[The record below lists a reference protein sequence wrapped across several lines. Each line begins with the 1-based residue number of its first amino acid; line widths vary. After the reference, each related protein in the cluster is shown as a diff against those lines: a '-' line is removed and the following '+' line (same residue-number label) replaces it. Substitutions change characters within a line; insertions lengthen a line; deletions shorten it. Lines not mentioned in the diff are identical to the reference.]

1 MIKMSVFCY
10 AGNKFKVRR
19 TYKMQTNLSGI
30 LSEAYNNKYAI
41 GSFNAYTFETFK
53 GIIDAGI
60 ETKTPI
66 IVAFGAK
73 YLENMSL
80 DSASAIVKSLAQ
92 DISIPVCL
100 HLDHCS
106 NMDTIFSAIK
116 AGFGSVMYDGSSLP
130 FEKNLQNTK
139 LVCEV
144 AHACGVSVEAE
155 LGSLAA
161 GEQSHEGSETD
172 VEVFTDP
179 GAAKQFVYET
189 KVDALAV
196 SIGTVHGLYKGK
208 PNIRIDILKKINEQ
222 LSIPLVLHGGSG
234 IPKEDILNC
243 IANGISKINVNTE
256 ISTFTVEESTKLLS
270 QKQPHLSVLA
280 LNQMGYVKEIV
291 KKYISFF
298 GR

>member
-1 MIKMSVFCY
+1 ML
-10 AGNKFKVRR
+10 
-19 TYKMQTNLSGI
+19 TNLSGI
-30 LSEAYNNKYAI
+30 LNEAYKNKYAV
-41 GSFNAYTFETFK
+41 GSFNAYNFETFK

-60 ETKTPI
+60 ETNTPI

-80 DSASAIVKSLAQ
+80 TSAQAIVKSIAE

-106 NMDTIFSAIK
+106 DMNTVFRAIK
-116 AGFGSVMYDGSSLP
+116 AGFGSVMYDGSALP
-130 FEKNLQNTK
+130 FNKNMENTR
-139 LVCEV
+139 LVCEI

-161 GEQSHEGSETD
+161 GEQSHEGKATD
-172 VEVFTDP
+172 VEVYTDP
-179 GAAKQFVYET
+179 DAAKEFVETT
-189 KVDALAV
+189 KVDTLAV

-208 PNIRIDILKKINEQ
+208 PNIRIDILKKINEL

-234 IPKEDILNC
+234 IPEEDILNC
-243 IANGISKINVNTE
+243 IANGIAKINVNTE
-256 ISTFTVEESTKLLS
+256 ISTYTVGESAKLLS
-270 QKQPHLSVLA
+270 EKQPHLSVLA
-280 LNQMGYVKEIV
+280 LKQMDYIKEIV

>member
-1 MIKMSVFCY
+1 ML
-10 AGNKFKVRR
+10 
-19 TYKMQTNLSGI
+19 TNLNGI
-30 LSEAYNNKYAI
+30 LREAYKNKHAI
-41 GSFNAYTFETFK
+41 GSFNAYNFETFK

-60 ETKTPI
+60 ETNTPI

-80 DSASAIVKSLAQ
+80 ISASAIVKSLAQ

-106 NMDTIFSAIK
+106 NMDTIFKAIK
-116 AGFGSVMYDGSSLP
+116 AGFGSVMYDGSALP

-139 LVCEV
+139 LVCQV
-144 AHACGVSVEAE
+144 AHACDVSVEAE

-161 GEQSHEGSETD
+161 GEQSHEGSADD
-172 VEVFTDP
+172 VEVFTNPDS
-179 GAAKQFVYET
+179 AKEFVEET

-208 PNIRIDILKKINEQ
+208 PNIRIDILKKINEL
-222 LSIPLVLHGGSG
+222 LSLPLVLHGGSG
-234 IPKEDILNC
+234 IPEEDILNC

-256 ISTFTVEESTKLLS
+256 ISTYTIEETTKLLS

-280 LNQMGYVKEIV
+280 INQMDYVKEIV

>member
-1 MIKMSVFCY
+1 M
-10 AGNKFKVRR
+10 
-19 TYKMQTNLSGI
+19 
-30 LSEAYNNKYAI
+30 
-41 GSFNAYTFETFK
+41 
-53 GIIDAGI
+53 
-60 ETKTPI
+60 
-66 IVAFGAK
+66 
-73 YLENMSL
+73 
-80 DSASAIVKSLAQ
+80 
-92 DISIPVCL
+92 
-100 HLDHCS
+100 
-106 NMDTIFSAIK
+106 
-116 AGFGSVMYDGSSLP
+116 
-130 FEKNLQNTK
+130 
-139 LVCEV
+139 

-179 GAAKQFVYET
+179 SAAKQFVYET